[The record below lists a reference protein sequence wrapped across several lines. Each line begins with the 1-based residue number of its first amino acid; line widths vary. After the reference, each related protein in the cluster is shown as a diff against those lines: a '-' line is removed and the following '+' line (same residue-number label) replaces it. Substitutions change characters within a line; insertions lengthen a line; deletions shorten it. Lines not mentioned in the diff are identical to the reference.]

1 MSRPYTGNKDGLA
14 NGATAGL
21 LALVD
26 EISKCSAGALWNNG
40 TFVNRPMRGKESL
53 SVHATGRASD
63 VSWRKLSADKGKNN
77 GREYAEKMMS
87 FLVQHADALGLE
99 MLIDYFPKPYGK
111 AWRCDRNSWQV
122 YESEVVHG
130 APNGDWFHV
139 EISPEMA
146 KRPEAI
152 REIFA
157 KHYNPQPIQ
166 NDESAKQEPVS
177 EPVVATKTPKQKKL
191 RLKPRKM

>member
-1 MSRPYTGNKDGLA
+1 
-14 NGATAGL
+14 
-21 LALVD
+21 
-26 EISKCSAGALWNNG
+26 
-40 TFVNRPMRGKESL
+40 
-53 SVHATGRASD
+53 
-63 VSWRKLSADKGKNN
+63 
-77 GREYAEKMMS
+77 
-87 FLVQHADALGLE
+87 
-99 MLIDYFPKPYGK
+99 
-111 AWRCDRNSWQV
+111 
-122 YESEVVHG
+122 
-130 APNGDWFHV
+130 
-139 EISPEMA
+139 MA

>member
-1 MSRPYTGNKDGLA
+1 
-14 NGATAGL
+14 
-21 LALVD
+21 
-26 EISKCSAGALWNNG
+26 
-40 TFVNRPMRGKESL
+40 
-53 SVHATGRASD
+53 
-63 VSWRKLSADKGKNN
+63 
-77 GREYAEKMMS
+77 
-87 FLVQHADALGLE
+87 
-99 MLIDYFPKPYGK
+99 
-111 AWRCDRNSWQV
+111 V